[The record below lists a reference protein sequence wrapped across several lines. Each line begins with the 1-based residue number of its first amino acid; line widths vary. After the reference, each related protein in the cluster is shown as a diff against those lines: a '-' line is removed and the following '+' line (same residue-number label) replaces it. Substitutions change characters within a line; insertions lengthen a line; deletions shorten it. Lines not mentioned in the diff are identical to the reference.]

1 MGLVVV
7 ILFAGLFVRVN
18 ERSLGWISRE
28 KVNQVR
34 SMMENHGFGFNWGMS
49 YQDHFPR
56 RKVNGKSEDP
66 ISVRCSKTHSLK
78 RDAPKEPIR
87 SKVLPTKT

>member
-1 MGLVVV
+1 VGLVVV

-34 SMMENHGFGFNWGMS
+34 SMMENHGFGGRIRGIPSRQGLENWSKKLRFM
-49 YQDHFPR
+49 
-56 RKVNGKSEDP
+56 
-66 ISVRCSKTHSLK
+66 VRF
-78 RDAPKEPIR
+78 RGW
-87 SKVLPTKT
+87 V

>member
-34 SMMENHGFGFNWGMS
+34 SMMEVGKAFGAYFFVPC
-49 YQDHFPR
+49 YVD
-56 RKVNGKSEDP
+56 
-66 ISVRCSKTHSLK
+66 
-78 RDAPKEPIR
+78 
-87 SKVLPTKT
+87 

>member
-49 YQDHFPR
+49 LRGRVSPL
-56 RKVNGKSEDP
+56 S
-66 ISVRCSKTHSLK
+66 SLK
-78 RDAPKEPIR
+78 G
-87 SKVLPTKT
+87 

>member
-49 YQDHFPR
+49 SGMKLLLLAFSAYIFS
-56 RKVNGKSEDP
+56 VNSMKRNRPFLSLT
-66 ISVRCSKTHSLK
+66 SK
-78 RDAPKEPIR
+78 
-87 SKVLPTKT
+87 

>member
-34 SMMENHGFGFNWGMS
+34 SMMENHGFGFLLQCFFCLSFCFEFNVG
-49 YQDHFPR
+49 HPFA
-56 RKVNGKSEDP
+56 
-66 ISVRCSKTHSLK
+66 
-78 RDAPKEPIR
+78 APFLVKY
-87 SKVLPTKT
+87 

>member
-34 SMMENHGFGFNWGMS
+34 SMMENHGFGFNRSSTSLDPWS
-49 YQDHFPR
+49 ITAFLRFP
-56 RKVNGKSEDP
+56 VS
-66 ISVRCSKTHSLK
+66 SSM
-78 RDAPKEPIR
+78 
-87 SKVLPTKT
+87 

>member
-34 SMMENHGFGFNWGMS
+34 SMMENHGFGFNWGMQS
-49 YQDHFPR
+49 
-56 RKVNGKSEDP
+56 
-66 ISVRCSKTHSLK
+66 TT
-78 RDAPKEPIR
+78 EP
-87 SKVLPTKT
+87 